1 MDEHVNEDCGFCG
14 FEPLMT
20 ESEMAMYLRIKPRQL
35 FNWRAEG
42 LVPYIRIGRSIRY
55 RRSVVDAALQQMTQA
70 C

>member
-20 ESEMAMYLRIKPRQL
+20 ENEMAMYLRIKPRQL

-55 RRSVVDAALQQMTQA
+55 RRSVVDAALQQMTQG

>member
-1 MDEHVNEDCGFCG
+1 
-14 FEPLMT
+14 
-20 ESEMAMYLRIKPRQL
+20 MAMYLRIKPRQL

-55 RRSVVDAALQQMTQA
+55 RRSVVDAALQQMTQG